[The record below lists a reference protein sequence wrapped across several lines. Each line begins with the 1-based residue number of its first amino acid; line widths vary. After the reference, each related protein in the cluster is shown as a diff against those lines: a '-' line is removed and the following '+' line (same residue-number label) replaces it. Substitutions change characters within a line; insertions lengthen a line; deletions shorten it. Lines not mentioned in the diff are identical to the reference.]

1 MSNKLLQKMF
11 GIFQHFRNIVS
22 SKHWVYVTYCLTP
35 SHNTNQRTKHRLLIC
50 QIPSRIS
57 VMFYK
62 TKKKGRF
69 CHNRCTLCTLWYD
82 TSIVDWVVYKNLCG
96 FFFQQS
102 LGILVFAENWHIW
115 PSSLV
120 DCLSTQITAQL
131 NMQFTEFCF
140 KKYRWWLID
149 ESFAVFI
156 NVRKNN
162 VRARVA

>member
-1 MSNKLLQKMF
+1 MNILTINKMSNKLLQKMF

-50 QIPSRIS
+50 EIPSRIS

-96 FFFQQS
+96 FFFPTKS
-102 LGILVFAENWHIW
+102 RHFSFCWKLAYMAIEFGR
-115 PSSLV
+115 
-120 DCLSTQITAQL
+120 LSKHSNYGPT
-131 NMQFTEFCF
+131 
-140 KKYRWWLID
+140 
-149 ESFAVFI
+149 
-156 NVRKNN
+156 
-162 VRARVA
+162 